1 MSVVTKLLLW
11 RLQKRPPG
19 ATRRPRDQ
27 PKTNKTPSRAQ
38 QEINRRPSGDR
49 QDTQETP
56 GQHQQTTSTR
66 AHQANPPQIIE
77 RGKTMHCTTAGDARG
92 THPVYSSVSVI
103 KIGMR
108 RDRMCSIIMLGI
120 FGANFSAGAEQG
132 CQSVLFPLQER
143 TPQCDQ
149 ELLGEPILEASS
161 DNQCS
166 KLELKR
172 LAITN
177 KG

>member
-1 MSVVTKLLLW
+1 MEAAKETPRSHQETK
-11 RLQKRPPG
+11 RPAEDQQDTVQGTARDQQKTIRRPPG
-19 ATRRPRDQ
+19 HARDSRTAPADHLNPRTSSESSTDNRTGQNYALHHSGRRTWHASCVFLC
-27 PKTNKTPSRAQ
+27 K
-38 QEINRRPSGDR
+38 
-49 QDTQETP
+49 
-56 GQHQQTTSTR
+56 
-66 AHQANPPQIIE
+66 
-77 RGKTMHCTTAGDARG
+77 C
-92 THPVYSSVSVI
+92 I